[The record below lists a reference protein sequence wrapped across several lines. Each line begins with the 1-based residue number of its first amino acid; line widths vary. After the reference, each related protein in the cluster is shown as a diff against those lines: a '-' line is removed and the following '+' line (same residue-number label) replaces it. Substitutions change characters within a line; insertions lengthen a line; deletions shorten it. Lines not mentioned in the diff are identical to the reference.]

1 MEGNIVSPIQHNYYG
16 NHLQNYTDLAYIELL
31 VLQREGVERE
41 GAKEVG
47 TQSVR
52 INCSVLTTRK

>member
-16 NHLQNYTDLAYIELL
+16 SHLQNYTDLAYIELL
-31 VLQREGVERE
+31 AFQREGVERE
-41 GAKEVG
+41 GAKEAG

-52 INCSVLTTRK
+52 INCNVLTTRK